1 MGIYNKQAPGDN
13 PGYVYLLRRGP
24 AYKIGHTSSI
34 FWRLKTINDVVTPYA
49 VRQFPVEVLWKLQ
62 CADQVT
68 TERALQQRFARYHTG
83 TGEWFYLP
91 DDAAGWICE
100 QTDEAALCEGY
111 DPKRYHRPDGRKFG
125 RD

>member
-24 AYKIGHTSSI
+24 AYKIGHTHSI
-34 FWRLKTINDVVTPYA
+34 FWRLKTIKDVVTPYA
-49 VRQFPVEVLWKLQ
+49 VRQFPVEVLWTLQ

-68 TERALQQRFARYHTG
+68 TERALQQRFAQYHTG

-91 DDAAGWICE
+91 DAAVGWICQ
-100 QTDEAALCEGY
+100 QTEASACEGY
-111 DPKRYHRPDGRKFG
+111 DPKRYR
-125 RD
+125 